1 VTVEAES
8 DALRLAVGQAIRRAR
23 TASGLSMRAM
33 ALACGVSQPF
43 LSAVERGLST
53 PSIATL
59 YRLADVL
66 DVAPADLLPAP
77 LDGEISVVRADEGR
91 MAPSSDRANSAIGR
105 VVFSDPARNL
115 EIYEYTV
122 SPAEDLDVWYQ
133 HPGDTVLH
141 LLDGRLRVDFE
152 GRSPVEL
159 GPGDCVVHP
168 GAIAH
173 RWQIVG
179 DAPIRL
185 FLVIVR

>member
-1 VTVEAES
+1 MTVEAES

-77 LDGEISVVRADEGR
+77 LDSEIERRARRRG
-91 MAPSSDRANSAIGR
+91 
-105 VVFSDPARNL
+105 
-115 EIYEYTV
+115 T
-122 SPAEDLDVWYQ
+122 
-133 HPGDTVLH
+133 H
-141 LLDGRLRVDFE
+141 
-152 GRSPVEL
+152 
-159 GPGDCVVHP
+159 
-168 GAIAH
+168 GAL
-173 RWQIVG
+173 Q
-179 DAPIRL
+179 
-185 FLVIVR
+185 